1 MPSGNFRFKVRPRK
15 DQIVVPC
22 APELTS
28 LLACFA
34 TTGDLRHT
42 QQCSESAKALQM
54 CMSNRHVQGGKGKS
68 SYCCLIGII
77 WNIEV
82 KRREIRIG
90 YVCSAE
96 QRCEDGIWKNEVE
109 V

>member
-22 APELTS
+22 APELST

-42 QQCSESAKALQM
+42 TTCAESAKALQA
-54 CMSNRHVQGGKGKS
+54 CMSNRHATGGKGKS
-68 SYCCLIGII
+68 SINHLLGKI
-77 WNIEV
+77 
-82 KRREIRIG
+82 RR
-90 YVCSAE
+90 
-96 QRCEDGIWKNEVE
+96 
-109 V
+109 